1 MSIIASIT
9 LMRPINSLMVGF
21 AVLVGVVIASPK
33 MIFSPQS
40 LLGFM
45 TGFFISS
52 YSMVVNDCYD
62 LEVDRVNN
70 PHKPLPSGK
79 VTIKSAILLS
89 IVLLMIGLFSA
100 ILISTFNFL
109 IALTFAII
117 AWIYNSWGKRKG
129 LIGNMMVALSV
140 SIPYIYGG
148 FAIGKLDDLLI
159 WFLTI
164 ISFLAATGREVV
176 KTISDVEG
184 DKLRD
189 VKSVARVY
197 GSAYAARFSATLF
210 LVAVTLS
217 FLPIIFRI
225 VGLTYT
231 LLILIPDAIF
241 VYASISILKDYTPQ
255 NALRIK
261 KVTLMGMFM
270 GLVSFVVGGVFR
282 F

>member
-109 IALTFAII
+109 IALTFAMI

-184 DKLRD
+184 DKLR
-189 VKSVARVY
+189 
-197 GSAYAARFSATLF
+197 
-210 LVAVTLS
+210 
-217 FLPIIFRI
+217 
-225 VGLTYT
+225 
-231 LLILIPDAIF
+231 
-241 VYASISILKDYTPQ
+241 
-255 NALRIK
+255 
-261 KVTLMGMFM
+261 
-270 GLVSFVVGGVFR
+270 
-282 F
+282 